1 MAIDVFIVVLI
12 VSLVIAAWIYSVV
25 FGYIEK
31 ERLKRFSKF
40 LQINGREILSG
51 ATLEFEG
58 VKYSA
63 ETELVQYQWCMSIFV
78 MTFVRVTSF
87 KIRGCDSGD
96 AVISN
101 LITALGGWWGIP
113 WGPIRTIQC
122 FVGNCNPNIES
133 VSMLI
138 CENGYN

>member
-1 MAIDVFIVVLI
+1 MVLI
-12 VSLVIAAWIYSVV
+12 VSLVVAAWIYSVV

-31 ERLKRFSKF
+31 KKLKRFAQF
-40 LQINGREILSG
+40 LQMNGREILSG
-51 ATLEFEG
+51 ATLKFESME
-58 VKYSA
+58 YSA
-63 ETELVQYQWCMSIFV
+63 ETELVQYQWCISVFA
-78 MTFVRVTSF
+78 MTFVRATSF
-87 KIRGCDSGD
+87 KIRGCDSGS
-96 AVISN
+96 AVMSN
-101 LITALGGWWGIP
+101 LLTAFGGWWGIP

>member
-31 ERLKRFSKF
+31 RKLKRFAQF
-40 LQINGREILSG
+40 LQMNGREILSG

-58 VKYSA
+58 MEYSA

-96 AVISN
+96 AVISH

-113 WGPIRTIQC
+113 WGPIRSIEC
-122 FVGNCNPNIES
+122 FVINSNPKIMTIR
-133 VSMLI
+133 MLL
-138 CENGYN
+138 CRN